1 MGEAVTRKPV
11 PAPPADSRGT
21 DTGKQ
26 SGPRTQPDSRT
37 PAPGT
42 PEPAR
47 AGTPAGTPAG
57 GTRAPEKEKVP
68 GLAPVKDAAPA
79 PAEPKKKQRKAAPK
93 KKKQEEPQPFSVEQL
108 SALFMTASA
117 IVSSRPGM
125 EVWALREDEAMQL
138 SQPIANMVAKSEKLK
153 NAGEYA
159 DAIALTTAA
168 MMIFGPR
175 AFVYSA
181 QQKQKKIERSGGVSL
196 VRTDSKK
203 PESKGSSGK
212 PDKPSPAQRQND
224 VPSLYDSI
232 PATVF

>member
-1 MGEAVTRKPV
+1 MGETITRKPV

-26 SGPRTQPDSRT
+26 PGPRTQPDPRT

-47 AGTPAGTPAG
+47 TGTPAGTR
-57 GTRAPEKEKVP
+57 TPEKEKVS
-68 GLAPVKDAAPA
+68 GLAPVKETAPA
-79 PAEPKKKQRKAAPK
+79 PAEPKKKQRKPASK
-93 KKKQEEPQPFSVEQL
+93 KKKQEEPQPFSSDQL
-108 SALFMTASA
+108 AALFMTASS
-117 IVSSRPGM
+117 IVASRPDMGIWQLQQ
-125 EVWALREDEAMQL
+125 EEAMQL
-138 SQPIANMVAKSEKLK
+138 AQPIANMIAKSEKFK

-168 MMIFGPR
+168 MMIFVPR
-175 AFVYSA
+175 GFVYSA
-181 QQKQKKIERSGGVSL
+181 QQKQKKIDRNGGVTL

-203 PESKGSSGK
+203 PESKGSHGK
-212 PDKPSPAQRQND
+212 PAGSGSSHAPND
-224 VPSLYDSI
+224 VSSVYDSI